1 MLTHKHLYIYNYVLN
16 IAPNL
21 SLPFNFPLI
30 SLFFSYPLLF
40 YRNRYGF
47 NILFYGNL
55 QLFRGWQCVVKSRKC
70 NSAGWARTIDAIL
83 RKGKCP
89 PKARRIS
96 LISLQNPQN
105 TFPHFFIKW
114 YITYLERSFTY
125 SYQDCAVLKARPSA
139 KSKRNGQLLNSSSS
153 TQICIKSIHVI

>member
-1 MLTHKHLYIYNYVLN
+1 MTAHGMLTHKHLYIYNYVLN

-89 PKARRIS
+89 PKARRICAY
-96 LISLQNPQN
+96 
-105 TFPHFFIKW
+105 FF
-114 YITYLERSFTY
+114 
-125 SYQDCAVLKARPSA
+125 A
-139 KSKRNGQLLNSSSS
+139 KSTKYLSSLFHKVIYNVFRKELYIFLSRL
-153 TQICIKSIHVI
+153 CGIKSKAISKIQT